1 MFSRIREF
9 LLYFQ
14 FVKENQEK
22 KDRAANKIIEQNQ
35 LKEERQQRMEELRM
49 KCENVANTKNKMDKV
64 IAQYKIYEDFLQQ
77 VIEREPSMQSI
88 NDLLKR

>member
-1 MFSRIREF
+1 M
-9 LLYFQ
+9 
-14 FVKENQEK
+14 KENQEK

-35 LKEERQQRMEELRM
+35 LKEERHKRMEELLV
-49 KCENVANTKNKMDKV
+49 KCENIANTKNKMDKV
-64 IAQYKIYEDFLQQ
+64 IGQYKIYEEFLQQ

>member
-1 MFSRIREF
+1 
-9 LLYFQ
+9 
-14 FVKENQEK
+14 VKENQEK

-35 LKEERQQRMEELRM
+35 LKEERHKRMEELLV
-49 KCENVANTKNKMDKV
+49 KCENIANTKNKMDKV
-64 IAQYKIYEDFLQQ
+64 IGQYKIYEDFLQQ

>member
-1 MFSRIREF
+1 M
-9 LLYFQ
+9 
-14 FVKENQEK
+14 KENQEK

-35 LKEERQQRMEELRM
+35 LKEERHKRMEELLV
-49 KCENVANTKNKMDKV
+49 KCENIANTKNKMDKV
-64 IAQYKIYEDFLQQ
+64 IGQYKIYEDFLQQ